1 MQVPW
6 SLERVSP
13 LGARRA
19 ALVPLA
25 LLAAG
30 IVVGLGLVGFRA
42 IEATGS
48 FGVDRVEVVGAG
60 GGNVAGAVRK
70 TVFATTGT
78 TSMLSINPAAV
89 AAAVA
94 SLPRVQTAFVDR
106 AFPNTLTIKIVPER
120 AVATAPTLQGR
131 VVLAASGRVLG
142 PATAGAMGL
151 PVIAAAPSDI
161 PGAGGTV
168 TAPGVMAELGLAAAR
183 SRTLR
188 FRAIG
193 YGQDGLVGQ
202 TAQGV
207 EVRLGDADQLATKL
221 KVARSVLR
229 RAGTTVQYVDV
240 TVPAAPV
247 LRESAADPLTANAPA
262 PTAAAVMGDTTDL
275 GTWIAGATPAESIH
289 AVFG

>member
-1 MQVPW
+1 M
-6 SLERVSP
+6 
-13 LGARRA
+13 
-19 ALVPLA
+19 
-25 LLAAG
+25 
-30 IVVGLGLVGFRA
+30 
-42 IEATGS
+42 
-48 FGVDRVEVVGAG
+48 
-60 GGNVAGAVRK
+60 
-70 TVFATTGT
+70 
-78 TSMLSINPAAV
+78 
-89 AAAVA
+89 
-94 SLPRVQTAFVDR
+94 
-106 AFPNTLTIKIVPER
+106 
-120 AVATAPTLQGR
+120 
-131 VVLAASGRVLG
+131 LAASGRVLG
-142 PATAGAMGL
+142 PASAGAMGL
-151 PVIAAAPSDI
+151 PIIASAPSDI

-168 TAPGVMAELGLAAAR
+168 TAPGVVAELALAAAR

-207 EVRLGDADQLATKL
+207 EVRVGDADQLATKL

-247 LRESAADPLTANAPA
+247 LRESSADPLTANAPA
-262 PTAAAVMGDTTDL
+262 PTTAAVSGDQSDL

>member
-1 MQVPW
+1 MQVSW
-6 SLERVSP
+6 SLERESSFG
-13 LGARRA
+13 LRRV

-25 LLAAG
+25 LLGAG
-30 IVVGLGLVGFRA
+30 IVVGLGLVGLRA

-48 FGVDRVEVVGAG
+48 FSVDRVEVVGAG
-60 GGNVAGAVRK
+60 GGNVSGAVRK
-70 TVFATTGT
+70 TVFASTSS
-78 TSMLSINPAAV
+78 TSMLSINPAAI

-94 SLPRVQTAFVDR
+94 NLPRVQTAVVDR
-106 AFPNTLTIKIVPER
+106 SFPNTLTIKIVPER
-120 AVATAPTLQGR
+120 PVATTTALQGR

-142 PATAGAMGL
+142 PVTAGATGL
-151 PVIAAAPSDI
+151 PIIAAALSDI
-161 PGAGGTV
+161 PGVGGTV
-168 TAPGVMAELGLAAAR
+168 TAPGVVAELALAAAR
-183 SRTLR
+183 GRALR
-188 FRAIG
+188 FRIIG

-207 EVRLGDADQLATKL
+207 DVRVGDVDKLATKL

-247 LRESAADPLTANAPA
+247 LRESSADPLTANAPA
-262 PTAAAVMGDTTDL
+262 PAASALAADGSEL
-275 GTWIAGATPAESIH
+275 GTWTGLATPAESIH